1 MYIQCKILIVFDG
14 MIADMTNNKKLNL
27 TVTELFIRG
36 RKLNISLGF
45 IKQSYFK
52 ALRDIRINSTHIFIL
67 KIPSKR
73 EF

>member
-1 MYIQCKILIVFDG
+1 

-27 TVTELFIRG
+27 IVTELFIRG

-52 ALRDIRINSTHIFIL
+52 ALRDIRLNFTHIFIL